1 MKHLYTKNY
10 DAVRHV
16 IELLYKNRYDS
27 INTIL
32 SGAFGMSEG
41 HFVALKNN
49 GSRIRIYSDGATA
62 GLAMSHYGGRSWCF
76 AGKDLPLTRIL
87 HNEFNRLA
95 VVYWVASQQSWKD
108 LAEGFVPYLI
118 ASVFDGGDAEITAK
132 RRRTDD

>member
-1 MKHLYTKNY
+1 
-10 DAVRHV
+10 
-16 IELLYKNRYDS
+16 
-27 INTIL
+27 
-32 SGAFGMSEG
+32 
-41 HFVALKNN
+41 
-49 GSRIRIYSDGATA
+49 
-62 GLAMSHYGGRSWCF
+62 MSHYGGRSWCF